1 MKRVTVRELR
11 QRMVKA
17 LSPQI
22 TDSTAVASGDLVAVD
37 SPHACKQRLRY
48 SAVENDIMCISC
60 SDLVIFVLY
69 LSN

>member
-22 TDSTAVASGDLVAVD
+22 TDSTAVASGDLEWPSTA
-37 SPHACKQRLRY
+37 LT
-48 SAVENDIMCISC
+48 
-60 SDLVIFVLY
+60 LV
-69 LSN
+69 NKD